1 MFGPRIDQMYQS
13 AVLNLHKFD
22 VDQSRLSEMPFL
34 ASDPIFVRCE
44 EARVSEET
52 FLKEYIQ
59 PNQPGLF
66 RGLIDDWKAFQ
77 HWTREQFV
85 ERYGKTEVD
94 VSRVAY
100 SEHFGAPAERM
111 TLRKYVEEEMT
122 LARSAPGD
130 SAVGARR
137 YVFTVSAATVGLGC
151 CRDDLTVDCCGQEI
165 ARDHP
170 LRDDF
175 SMDWIDRRFTA
186 GSVPELFIGAAGSG
200 AQVHRHDGAINALV
214 YGVKH
219 WYLFPPTQR
228 KFAPDAFG
236 MPVDEWVEQILPQLR
251 QGGIAPIE
259 FIQSAG
265 EVVFVP
271 HDWAHVI
278 VNLADV
284 VGVSAQLKMDI
295 PLVADLMKVSVS
307 EERPNGV
314 VPGLEAL
321 LV

>member
-1 MFGPRIDQMYQS
+1 M
-13 AVLNLHKFD
+13 L
-22 VDQSRLSEMPFL
+22 
-34 ASDPIFVRCE
+34 
-44 EARVSEET
+44 
-52 FLKEYIQ
+52 
-59 PNQPGLF
+59 
-66 RGLIDDWKAFQ
+66 
-77 HWTREQFV
+77 
-85 ERYGKTEVD
+85 
-94 VSRVAY
+94 
-100 SEHFGAPAERM
+100 
-111 TLRKYVEEEMT
+111 
-122 LARSAPGD
+122 
-130 SAVGARR
+130 
-137 YVFTVSAATVGLGC
+137 
-151 CRDDLTVDCCGQEI
+151 QEI
-165 ARDHP
+165 ARGDP

-175 SMDWIDRRFTA
+175 SLDWIDRRFTA

-219 WYLFPPTQR
+219 WYMFPPTQR

>member
-44 EARVSEET
+44 ESRVSEET

-122 LARSAPGD
+122 LARSAPDD

-137 YVFTVSAATVGLGC
+137 YVFT
-151 CRDDLTVDCCGQEI
+151 EI
-165 ARDHP
+165 ARDDP

-175 SMDWIDRRFTA
+175 SLDWIDRRFTA

-200 AQVHRHDGAINALV
+200 AQVHRHDAAINALV

-219 WYLFPPTQR
+219 WYMFPPTQR

>member
-44 EARVSEET
+44 ESRVSEET

-122 LARSAPGD
+122 LARSVPDD

-137 YVFTVSAATVGLGC
+137 YVFT
-151 CRDDLTVDCCGQEI
+151 EI
-165 ARDHP
+165 ARDDP

-175 SMDWIDRRFTA
+175 SLDWIDRRFTA

-200 AQVHRHDGAINALV
+200 AQVHRHDAAINALV

-219 WYLFPPTQR
+219 WYMFPPTQR

>member
-1 MFGPRIDQMYQS
+1 M
-13 AVLNLHKFD
+13 
-22 VDQSRLSEMPFL
+22 
-34 ASDPIFVRCE
+34 
-44 EARVSEET
+44 
-52 FLKEYIQ
+52 
-59 PNQPGLF
+59 
-66 RGLIDDWKAFQ
+66 
-77 HWTREQFV
+77 
-85 ERYGKTEVD
+85 
-94 VSRVAY
+94 SRVAY

-122 LARSAPGD
+122 LARSAPDD

-137 YVFTVSAATVGLGC
+137 YVFT
-151 CRDDLTVDCCGQEI
+151 EI
-165 ARDHP
+165 ARDDP

-175 SMDWIDRRFTA
+175 SLDWIDRRFTA

-200 AQVHRHDGAINALV
+200 AQVHRHDAAINALV

-219 WYLFPPTQR
+219 WYMFPPTQR